1 MHLGEG
7 YCIFFLPFFGQE
19 IDEEDMQTLDALLPS
34 NATERRTLADIIL
47 SKLDGGQVPS
57 AAMIEK
63 VHQGMIRLA

>member
-1 MHLGEG
+1 
-7 YCIFFLPFFGQE
+7 
-19 IDEEDMQTLDALLPS
+19 
-34 NATERRTLADIIL
+34 LADIIL